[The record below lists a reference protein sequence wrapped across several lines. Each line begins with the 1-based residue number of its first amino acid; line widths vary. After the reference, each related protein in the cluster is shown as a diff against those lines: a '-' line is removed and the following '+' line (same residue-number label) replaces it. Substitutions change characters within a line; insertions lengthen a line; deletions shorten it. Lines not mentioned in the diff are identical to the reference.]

1 MRGQATLSPAP
12 QSCPPS
18 PLPPL
23 VPLSGDPAVGVG
35 GWRGLPLWHSEGARI
50 ISLSA
55 LELPSHGSD
64 HSTLLLKINRQLHK
78 TFQFV
83 ESVLRVLLLFCSL
96 TSLLRLQIHGEKCH
110 TTGKLCNSS
119 HTTLGFQS
127 STLSVRFFCLK
138 YSIPAFPSLLMLPQV
153 VSSV

>member
-12 QSCPPS
+12 QSCLPS

-23 VPLSGDPAVGVG
+23 APLSGDPAVDVGV
-35 GWRGLPLWHSEGARI
+35 WRGLPLWPSEGARI
-50 ISLSA
+50 IPLSS

-64 HSTLLLKINRQLHK
+64 CSILLLRINRQLHK

-83 ESVLRVLLLFCSL
+83 ESVLRVLFLFCSL
-96 TSLLRLQIHGEKCH
+96 TLLLRLQIHGEKCH
-110 TTGKLCNSS
+110 TMGKLCDSS
-119 HTTLGFQS
+119 HMTLHFQS

-138 YSIPAFPSLLMLPQV
+138 CSIPASPSLLMLPQV